1 MKLHI
6 LAAVGAL
13 TAASVVFAAAERPS
27 GPGRGPGHPDVAR
40 LQQELGLS
48 TEQADQLRKIWTDE
62 RKQAIR
68 RRADIAVAR
77 IELEEALDARTLDE
91 KAVAAK
97 EKALADLQVSAL
109 EARTS
114 HRLALRRLL
123 SPEQQ
128 EKMRQ
133 LMRRR
138 FADRGQRGGRAWRGQ
153 RPGRGPA
160 MAPSPPGA
168 NRPGAPGADDDDAPP
183 SDPGGR

>member
-138 FADRGQRGGRAWRGQ
+138 FVDRGQRGDWTSRRQ

-160 MAPSPPGA
+160 MAP
-168 NRPGAPGADDDDAPP
+168 PP
-183 SDPGGR
+183 SGTGGPGPDDEGDTPPPDTGGR

>member
-1 MKLHI
+1 M
-6 LAAVGAL
+6 
-13 TAASVVFAAAERPS
+13 
-27 GPGRGPGHPDVAR
+27 
-40 LQQELGLS
+40 
-48 TEQADQLRKIWTDE
+48 
-62 RKQAIR
+62 AI
-68 RRADIAVAR
+68 AR

-97 EKALADLQVSAL
+97 QKALADLQVSAL
-109 EARTS
+109 EARTN